1 MSDNQVTLTIDGKTV
16 RVPRGTLL
24 VDAAKAVGITV
35 PVFCYH
41 EKMKPVGACRMCLVE
56 VAPGPP
62 LPQTACTTP
71 VAEGMTVKTRSP
83 MAVSAQKATIEFLLL
98 NHPLDCPVCDRGG
111 ECPLQDNTF
120 GFGGAESRFLEEKR
134 HFEKPLALSDEVLL
148 DRERCIM
155 CYRCVRFCREIAGDE
170 SLTVIERGTESQI
183 GLAPGRTFD
192 SPFSGNTIEICP
204 VGALT
209 SARYRFVARPW
220 DIKSVAT
227 ICPHCPVGCNVRA
240 DVRNNEIKR
249 LLSRENGPV
258 DDGWLCDRGRFGYGF
273 PSRPDRLTEPLI
285 RRNGRL
291 VPATWSEAIEA
302 VRVGLAGRDPNTV
315 AGLAGCQLTNEDL
328 FMFRRLIGGAI
339 GSPHLDHTLEPH
351 PKPPLGVDAA
361 MGSIGSL
368 ERSDVIVLV
377 GTDPQRTHPVLFL
390 RLRKAAGRGARL
402 VVIGPEPLQFEE
414 LRRATQNIRAE
425 AGQEAAVV
433 EAVMRLVPAEQDAA
447 RERRRQAAEA
457 AADRAF
463 ADAVKRAHDAAVA
476 KAKEA
481 NEPEP
486 APYANVEEGGRRY
499 GVARQ
504 PPTPPPEPKFRSR
517 EPLLARLGP
526 PADLP
531 GVGQAEL
538 SAAARQIGGGERVS
552 VLYPRERGVDGRL
565 LAALTNLGLLTE
577 AINLMPLV
585 KETNQQGAIDMGV
598 VPHPTPAPDGALRTE
613 GTGGRGDGPVRSAPS
628 PRPER
633 TVGIAGAELIE
644 AIGGGRIR
652 AMYVAGRDLAEAPGA
667 PEALSG
673 LEFLVVQD
681 HAPSRTTEL
690 AHVVLPGLT
699 FAEKDGTYT
708 NLERRVQRLRPCIEP
723 RGEARPDWRIF
734 RDLANALGGRSFHAR
749 AEDVLGEI
757 ARTVPS
763 YAEMTFGRLGF
774 RGQQWS
780 FPTPA
785 YEPVGR

>member
-1 MSDNQVTLTIDGKTV
+1 MDNQVTLTIDGKTV
-16 RVPRGTLL
+16 RVPRGTLV
-24 VDAAKAVGITV
+24 VDAAKSVGITV

-56 VAPGPP
+56 IAPGPP

-83 MAVSAQKATIEFLLL
+83 SAVSAQKATIEFLLL

-120 GFGGAESRFLEEKR
+120 GYGGAESRFLEEKR

-183 GLAPGRTFD
+183 GLAPGRVFD

-220 DIKSVAT
+220 DIRSVAT

-240 DVRNNEIKR
+240 DVRGNEIKR
-249 LLSRENGPV
+249 FLSRENAAL
-258 DDGWLCDRGRFGYGF
+258 DDGWLCDRGRFGYEF
-273 PSRPDRLTEPLI
+273 PSRADRLTRPLL
-285 RRNGRL
+285 RRNGAL
-291 VPATWSEAIEA
+291 APATWSEAIEA
-302 VRVGLAGRDPNTV
+302 VRAGLAAREPGTV
-315 AGLAGCQLTNEDL
+315 AGLAGGQLTNEDL
-328 FMFRRLIGGAI
+328 FMFRRLIRDTI
-339 GSPHLDHTLEPH
+339 GSPNLDHTLERH
-351 PKPPLGVDAA
+351 PGAPLGVDAA
-361 MGSIGSL
+361 MGSVAGL
-368 ERSDVIVLV
+368 DRSDVVVLV
-377 GTDPQRTHPVLFL
+377 GTETKETHPVLYL
-390 RLRKAAGRGARL
+390 RLRKAAARGARF
-402 VVIGPEPLQFEE
+402 VVIGPDAIHFDE
-414 LRRATQNIRAE
+414 LRRAAQHLTAQAGGE
-425 AGQEAAVV
+425 ASVV
-433 EAVMRLVPAEQDAA
+433 TALMRLIPAEQDAA

-486 APYANVEEGGRRY
+486 AAYANPEEGGARY
-499 GVARQ
+499 GIGRQ
-504 PPTPPPEPKFRSR
+504 APPPPPEPKFRAR
-517 EPLLARLGP
+517 EALLAGLGP
-526 PADLP
+526 AAEVP

-538 SAAARQIGGGERVS
+538 QAAARQIGGGERVS
-552 VLYPRERGVDGRL
+552 VLYPRERGVDGTL
-565 LAALTNLGLLTE
+565 LSALTNLGMLTE
-577 AINLMPLV
+577 AVNLMPLV

-598 VPHPTPAPDGALRTE
+598 VPA
-613 GTGGRGDGPVRSAPS
+613 GGLG
-628 PRPER
+628 
-633 TVGIAGAELIE
+633 GAELFG
-644 AIGGGRIR
+644 AIGDGRVK
-652 AMYVAGRDLAEAPGA
+652 ALYVAGRDPGEAPGA
-667 PEALSG
+667 LEALSR

-681 HAPSRTTEL
+681 NAPSATTEL

-708 NLERRVQRLRPCIEP
+708 NLERRVQRLRPCLEP
-723 RGEARPDWRIF
+723 RGEARPDWRVF
-734 RDLANALGGRSFHAR
+734 RDVANALGGQSLHAR
-749 AEDVLGEI
+749 AEDVFGEI
-757 ARTVPS
+757 ARSVPS
-763 YAEMTFGRLGF
+763 YAEITYGRIGF
-774 RGQQWS
+774 RGQQWP
-780 FPTPA
+780 FPAPA

>member
-1 MSDNQVTLTIDGKTV
+1 VDNQVTLTIDGKTV
-16 RVPRGTLL
+16 RVPRGTLV
-24 VDAAKAVGITV
+24 VDAAKSVGITV

-83 MAVSAQKATIEFLLL
+83 MAVSGQRATIEFLLL

-111 ECPLQDNTF
+111 ECPLHDNSF
-120 GFGGAESRFLEEKR
+120 GFGGAESRYLEEKR

-183 GLAPGRTFD
+183 GLAPGRAFD

-220 DIKSVAT
+220 DIRSVAT

-240 DVRNNEIKR
+240 DVRNGEIKR
-249 LLSRENGPV
+249 FLSRENAPV

-273 PSRPDRLTEPLI
+273 PYRPDRLTQPLLRRGGGPQEPS
-285 RRNGRL
+285 
-291 VPATWSEAIEA
+291 TWSEAIEA
-302 VRVGLAGRDPNTV
+302 VRAGLSGRDPSTV

-328 FMFRRLIGGAI
+328 FMFRRLVRDTI
-339 GSPHLDHTLEPH
+339 GSPNLDYTLERH
-351 PKPPLGVDAA
+351 PDAPLGADAA
-361 MGSIGSL
+361 MGQIGAL
-368 ERSDVIVLV
+368 ERSDTIVLV
-377 GTDPQRTHPVLFL
+377 GTNPRETHPVLFL
-390 RLRKAAGRGARL
+390 RLRKAAGRGARF
-402 VVIGPEPLQFEE
+402 VVIGQEPLQFEE
-414 LRRATQNIRAE
+414 LRRSTQNIRVE
-425 AGQEAAVV
+425 PGQEAAVV
-433 EAVMRLVPAEQDAA
+433 EAIMRLVPAEQDAA

-486 APYANVEEGGRRY
+486 AAYASVEEGAQRY
-499 GVARQ
+499 GVTRQ
-504 PPTPPPEPKFRSR
+504 PPAPPPEPKFRDR
-517 EPLLARLGP
+517 EALLARLGP
-526 PADLP
+526 TAEPP
-531 GVGQAEL
+531 GVGAAEL
-538 SAAARQIGGGERVS
+538 QSAARQIGGAERLS
-552 VLYPRERGVDGRL
+552 LLYPRRRGVDGRL

-577 AINLMPLV
+577 AVNLMPLV
-585 KETNQQGAIDMGV
+585 SETNQQGAIDMGV
-598 VPHPTPAPDGALRTE
+598 LAS
-613 GTGGRGDGPVRSAPS
+613 GGV
-628 PRPER
+628 
-633 TVGIAGAELIE
+633 AGADLLE
-644 AIGGGRIR
+644 AVRDGRIR
-652 AMYVAGRDLAEAPGA
+652 ALYVAGRDLAAEPGA
-667 PEALSG
+667 AEALTN
-673 LEFLVVQD
+673 LELLIVQE
-681 HAPSRTTEL
+681 HAPNATTAL

-708 NLERRVQRLRPCIEP
+708 NLERRVQRLRTASEAP
-723 RGEARPDWRIF
+723 GEARPDWRIF
-734 RDLANALGGRSFHAR
+734 RDVANALGGQSFHAR
-749 AEDVLGEI
+749 AEDVFGEV
-757 ARTVPS
+757 ARSVPT
-763 YAEMTFGRLGF
+763 YAELSYGRLGF
-774 RGQQWS
+774 RGQQWP
-780 FPTPA
+780 FPTIS
-785 YEPVGR
+785 YQPVGR

>member
-1 MSDNQVTLTIDGKTV
+1 MSDNLVTLTIDGKTV
-16 RVPRGTLL
+16 RVPRGTL
-24 VDAAKAVGITV
+24 VVEAAKQVGITV

-41 EKMKPVGACRMCLVE
+41 HQMKPVGACRMCMVE
-56 VAPGPP
+56 IALGPP
-62 LPQTACTTP
+62 LPQTACTSP
-71 VAEGMTVKTRSP
+71 VAEGMVVKTRSP

-120 GFGGAESRFLEEKR
+120 GFGGAESRYLEEKR

-148 DRERCIM
+148 DRELCIM

-170 SLTVIERGTESQI
+170 TLTVIERGTESQI
-183 GLAPGRTFD
+183 GLAPGRSFD

-220 DIKSVAT
+220 DIRSVAT

-249 LLSRENGPV
+249 FLSRENGPV

-291 VPATWSEAIEA
+291 APATWSEAIEA
-302 VRVGLAGRDPNTV
+302 VRVGLAGRDPHTV

-328 FMFRRLIGGAI
+328 FMFRQLIRGAI

-351 PKPPLGVDAA
+351 PKPRLGVDAA

-377 GTDPQRTHPVLFL
+377 AADPQRTHPVLFL
-390 RLRKAAGRGARL
+390 RLRKAAARGARF

-433 EAVMRLVPAEQDAA
+433 EALMRLVPAEQDAA
-447 RERRRQAAEA
+447 RERRRKAAEA

-481 NEPEP
+481 GEPEP
-486 APYANVEEGGRRY
+486 AAYASVEEGAARY
-499 GVARQ
+499 GIERRPLPPMPASKVSGREEMLAAFGDRKVEDVA
-504 PPTPPPEPKFRSR
+504 PTIGITADRLR
-517 EPLLARLGP
+517 DAARL
-526 PADLP
+526 
-531 GVGQAEL
+531 
-538 SAAARQIGGGERVS
+538 IGAGERVA
-552 VLYPRERGVDGRL
+552 VLFRRERAVDR
-565 LAALTNLGLLTE
+565 AFQSAVVNLG
-577 AINLMPLV
+577 ILMEGFGMIFPLV
-585 KETNQQGAIDMGV
+585 RETNQQGAIDLGV
-598 VPHPTPAPDGALRTE
+598 TP
-613 GTGGRGDGPVRSAPS
+613 GDGGLAGREML
-628 PRPER
+628 RP
-633 TVGIAGAELIE
+633 
-644 AIGGGRIR
+644 GRLK
-652 AMYVAGRDLAEAPGA
+652 AMLVAGRCVASEPDAL
-667 PEALSG
+667 EALRQ

-681 HAPSRTTEL
+681 HTLTETARL
-690 AHVVLPGLT
+690 AHVVLPGQS

-708 NLERRVQRLRPCIEP
+708 NLERRVQRLRAALAP

-734 RDLANALGGRSFHAR
+734 RDLLNALGGQTFHAS
-749 AEDVLGEI
+749 AEDVLKEV
-757 ARTVPS
+757 AATVPV
-763 YAEMTFGRLGF
+763 YAEVTFGRVGF
-774 RGQQWS
+774 KGVQWS
-780 FPTPA
+780 FPPPLEA
-785 YEPVGR
+785 VALLPSGAGA